1 MKKLLGRLAD
11 FLRDGEAVRYI
22 VIGVCTTAVNYAVF
36 ALLDKLFGV
45 NENVSNVIAVTA
57 SILFAYVTNKLF
69 VFRSHCEGIGELL
82 LEFLKFI
89 GSRLFTMALELLG
102 LPFFRWIFPKLDE
115 LIIKLAL
122 NVIVIILNYVFG
134 KLLVFRKKKQ

>member
-1 MKKLLGRLAD
+1 MKKLFGRLAD